1 MTVTGS
7 PPSDEAV
14 LVGSTRAEAAE
25 VFGTLCDHA
34 FLTSYDDFDEEIDAS
49 RIPTL
54 GLVAGEAL
62 EEVLTRIMVLPNGPG
77 GQRPAVVIGLSADL
91 HQLGSVERALTTHP
105 SIAVAEVVSDHHR
118 VLLYVEPADQV
129 SPAAATE
136 VADALDSLR
145 RASQVGRPRSPR
157 TSGHDASVQDAAP
170 RPEDERPVQPRS
182 RRDRLVR
189 LGRRRPR
196 GGSGRRRRRGTR
208 GRLPRHDGAAG
219 AGAGGRGR
227 RPGRRGGDPV
237 AAAHRAARRTS

>member
-49 RIPTL
+49 RIGTL

-91 HQLGSVERALTTHP
+91 HSWAPSSVP
-105 SIAVAEVVSDHHR
+105 
-118 VLLYVEPADQV
+118 
-129 SPAAATE
+129 
-136 VADALDSLR
+136 
-145 RASQVGRPRSPR
+145 
-157 TSGHDASVQDAAP
+157 
-170 RPEDERPVQPRS
+170 
-182 RRDRLVR
+182 
-189 LGRRRPR
+189 
-196 GGSGRRRRRGTR
+196 
-208 GRLPRHDGAAG
+208 
-219 AGAGGRGR
+219 
-227 RPGRRGGDPV
+227 
-237 AAAHRAARRTS
+237 